1 MNAKQITEDKIY
13 SKMHSSFKQFSL
25 PVLVFLVPSLCT
37 ALN

>member
-13 SKMHSSFKQFSL
+13 SQMHSSFKQFSL
-25 PVLVFLVPSLCT
+25 PVLVFLCT